1 MKKEKR
7 PYQAMAIYTAILS
20 QLVGS
25 ILIGIFLGLW
35 LDKEMDT
42 APLFLII
49 GLFLGLGIGIYA
61 MMRSVRHF
69 DSGDR

>member
-1 MKKEKR
+1 
-7 PYQAMAIYTAILS
+7 MAIYTAILS

-49 GLFLGLGIGIYA
+49 GLFLGLGTGVYA
-61 MMRSVRHF
+61 MMRLVRHF

>member
-1 MKKEKR
+1 MKKKTSLSS
-7 PYQAMAIYTAILS
+7 MAIYTAILS

-49 GLFLGLGIGIYA
+49 GLFLGLGTGVYA
-61 MMRSVRHF
+61 MMRLVRHF